1 MTTTSNHFVRF
12 VKRPEGAP
20 TPDVF
25 ELGEAPVPELK
36 DGQFLIKVC
45 YLSMDPALVGRMR
58 AESNYA
64 DFVEVGEIMHG
75 YGIGQVIRS
84 RHPKVK
90 VGEVRLGQFNMQEYC
105 VCSDAEDSTQINSG
119 LAEPSWYLSVTGITG
134 MTAYFAL
141 NDICKPKA
149 GETMVVSAGGSSVGV
164 IAAQM
169 VKQIGCRTV
178 AIVSTDEKAAQI
190 KAEWG
195 YDAAVSYR
203 GKSVDQLQADL
214 EKACP
219 NGIDIYF
226 DNTSGDI
233 SEALLDLY
241 NDYARIAVIGRL
253 GIAHLNDTRQDIG
266 RRDNN
271 VTLAKRLTKKGM
283 VLFDYKP
290 RSMEAIV
297 QLARMIQRGEL
308 KFSEDIVEGIE
319 NMPAAFFRM
328 LEGKNQGKQLV
339 KLADVDAG
347 IDPAPVVIGK
357 LLRSSDMLTGLVAKL
372 GSRKKAA

>member
-1 MTTTSNHFVRF
+1 MTLTNRFVRF
-12 VKRPEGAP
+12 VKRPDGAP

-25 ELGEAPVPELK
+25 EMGEAPVPDLN
-36 DGQFLIKVC
+36 DGEFLVRNC

-75 YGIGQVIRS
+75 YGIGQVIES

-90 VGEVRLGQFNMQEYC
+90 KGELRLGQFNMQEYAIC
-105 VCSDAEDSTQINSG
+105 RDAEDSTQINAG

-141 NDICKPKA
+141 ADICKPKA

-169 VKQIGCRTV
+169 AKHAGCRTV
-178 AIVSTDEKAAQI
+178 AIVSTDEKAERI
-190 KAEWG
+190 KDQWG

-203 GKSVDQLQADL
+203 DKSVDQLQADL
-214 EKACP
+214 AAACP
-219 NGIDIYF
+219 HGIDIYF

-241 NDYARIAVIGRL
+241 NDFARIAVIGRL
-253 GIAHLNDTRQDIG
+253 GVAHLSDTRQDVG

-283 VLFDYKP
+283 VLLDYKP

-297 QLARMIQRGEL
+297 QLARMIERGEL
-308 KFSEDIVEGIE
+308 KFSEDVMEGID
-319 NMPAAFFRM
+319 NVPAAFFRM
-328 LEGKNQGKQLV
+328 LAGKNEGKQLV
-339 KLADVDAG
+339 KLADVDDS
-347 IDPAPVVIGK
+347 IDPAPRKVGK

-372 GSRKKAA
+372 GARKKAA